1 VVEAVA
7 PTISLFA
14 QKKVVRCGPLGAG
27 HAVKAVNN
35 CLNVAHLALA
45 AEGLLALAAQG
56 VAPDVV
62 RKNPPLSPLPL
73 SPSPPLPCPFPLGA
87 AVPDVAPSDPSQAL
101 AAINGASGKSL
112 QTEVR
117 MPVEVLSRQ
126 FDYGFQ
132 IGLMS
137 KAKNI

>member
-1 VVEAVA
+1 MVEAVA

-62 RKNPPLSPLPL
+62 RKNPLSPLSPSLPLPL
-73 SPSPPLPCPFPLGA
+73 SP
-87 AVPDVAPSDPSQAL
+87 APSRLAL
-101 AAINGASGKSL
+101 RSLTWPLLILRRRWPRSMAPAA
-112 QTEVR
+112 
-117 MPVEVLSRQ
+117 SRCRRRCVCRWRC
-126 FDYGFQ
+126 
-132 IGLMS
+132 
-137 KAKNI
+137 